1 MDSTLSTFAFNSS
14 IMLQDANQPF
24 YPYYPNELI
33 DTIPAL
39 LSLVLTFAILV
50 ILILT
55 KSYTDPLHKMVF
67 FLILA
72 DFLFS
77 LSLLVSLVNTPSSSV
92 ECKTTIYISAFG
104 RTSSFFWSASF
115 AHALMKVMEAN
126 NFTPVERLG
135 KYYTT
140 FSLSL
145 PAIIA
150 LVFVSTP
157 LVVYNP
163 DGKRCGRYVT
173 IGQFDYSYFLLS
185 GVPLLLSCVMSIYF
199 YLRTGWHIK
208 SFLAKES
215 GMARELLVL
224 MIYPATMIVCWL
236 PYLIWSLVYMF
247 IDLDRDLAVIP
258 KFCLGLHGFLNSLT
272 YGLSKKT
279 REDLKMLCAK
289 SQPADNSQ
297 QTEPQATV
305 TQELSYVDEL

>member
-1 MDSTLSTFAFNSS
+1 MDSTFSTFAFNSS
-14 IMLQDANQPF
+14 IMLQDAHQAF
-24 YPYYPNELI
+24 YTYYPGGLI

-39 LSLVLTFAILV
+39 PSLVLTFLLLA

-55 KSYTDPLHKMVF
+55 KCYTDPLQRMVF
-67 FLILA
+67 FLILV

-77 LSLLVSLVNTPSSSV
+77 LSLLVSLVITPSSSV
-92 ECKTTIYISAFG
+92 ECKTTIYISVFG

-115 AHALMKVMEAN
+115 AHALMKIMEAN
-126 NFTPVERLG
+126 NFTPMEKLM

-157 LVVYNP
+157 LVVYDP
-163 DGKRCGRYVT
+163 DDKRCGRYVT

-224 MIYPATMIVCWL
+224 MVYPATMIVCWL
-236 PYLIWSLVYMF
+236 PYLIWNLVYMF
-247 IDLDRDLAVIP
+247 IDLDSTLAVIP
-258 KFCLGLHGFLNSLT
+258 KFCLGLHGFLNSLA

-279 REDLKMLCAK
+279 REDLKSLCAK
-289 SQPADNSQ
+289 SQPEDNSQ
-297 QTEPQATV
+297 QTEPHTA
-305 TQELSYVDEL
+305 TQELSFAGEL